1 MSNLPPYRMVG
12 RANAVGHHLLQKYSL
27 SPSDPDTDIV
37 VLLLALGQRVSDAD
51 RDLCNKLAIDVH
63 YDRQQAES
71 RMIASDQLRKEQI
84 AGENEAA
91 YLLRKYPGQYAEYVL
106 ADRDYLPEVK
116 AHEEDQKRRR
126 RRLLMTAGSIIGALI
141 LGIIIY
147 NLPYFAEK
155 RAFGEAEKDLLSG
168 EYWTYEV
175 AVGHYM
181 YLYPDGAHL
190 QDVLMLAAKA
200 CCEAS
205 QPSDAVK
212 YASDYLRR
220 FPDGKYAGEV
230 SEIYDMVW
238 NSEIARFNE
247 LAAANATKEGADFV
261 RAMLSYMREKHINTV
276 AVEGHPTLEL
286 MEYDEYPQGV
296 RVFMETLNNKETG
309 SMKLPDDMETIK
321 DKISLTEAR
330 SYTSIIVE
338 GLQVGF
344 DKVLTPGFITF
355 TEHPGESDAALPK
368 AIVDYTIKTQDQ
380 DFGSFAVPD
389 IWEYTSTMNGIVMS
403 RCLLL
408 GIGMTFNATFVLPD
422 SDIHYTVTGTGDAG
436 SESINVDRSKAYAT
450 MCRRCTQRFSET
462 IASDFGI

>member
-1 MSNLPPYRMVG
+1 MNNLPPYRIVG
-12 RANAVGHHLLQKYSL
+12 RANTVGYHLLKKYML
-27 SPSDPDTDIV
+27 SPRDTNTDIV
-37 VLLLALGQRVSDAD
+37 MVLLALGQQVADAD
-51 RDLCNKLAIDVH
+51 RDLCNKLAMAVH
-63 YDRQQAES
+63 QDRQLAEN
-71 RMIASDQLRKEQI
+71 RMIAAEKLRLEQI
-84 AGENEAA
+84 TGENEAA
-91 YLLRKYPGQYAEYVL
+91 YLIEKYPRQYAEYIL
-106 ADRDYLPEVK
+106 ADRDYIPEVK
-116 AHEEDQKRRR
+116 AYEEAQKRRR
-126 RRLLMTAGSIIGALI
+126 RRRLITAGSIFGALI

-147 NLPYFAEK
+147 NLPFFAEK

-181 YLYPDGAHL
+181 YRYPDGAHL

-200 CCEAS
+200 CSDAS

-230 SEIYDMVW
+230 AVIYDMVW

-247 LAAANATKEGADFV
+247 LAAANATKEGAGFV

-276 AVEGHPTLEL
+276 AVEGRPTLEL

-309 SMKLPDDMETIK
+309 SMKLPDDIETIK
-321 DKISLTEAR
+321 DKISLTEAQ

-338 GLQVGF
+338 GLQAGF

-355 TEHPGESDAALPK
+355 TEHPGESGAALPT
-368 AIVDYTIKTQDQ
+368 AIVDYTIKTQEQ
-380 DFGSFAVPD
+380 TFGSFAVPD

-408 GIGMTFNATFVLPD
+408 GIGMTFNATFLLPD